1 VNVGE
6 AITTILGLPAGS
18 DPYRVLG
25 LRPGQ
30 NDPASID
37 AAVRRRM
44 AQILSHPLRNSDEA
58 EEVRAVLRRLA
69 RALKHAAGGEEKARS
84 VAAAPPPALTAI
96 DRAVL
101 AVLVGE
107 GGWNRRSRA
116 RLVAVAAAYRIP
128 VDGLVQVLESLA
140 DAARSGGGPL
150 SPRNRGRMAV
160 DRSWTALPG
169 KPSAMSRLDDLFDQ
183 AAHRLTPELREPGT
197 GTTIKMAV
205 LFGLLV
211 VIAMVLGVRLLLSS
225 GPQLQDADDRGGR
238 VSGFVERQSEQSQ
251 PEIARLDTPVMPTF
265 AADDFPPA
273 AAHAA
278 DRAARAAAVLA
289 ELEAN
294 LMDQLHGGGG
304 TASAA
309 DLDSWRGVIL
319 DAATSWPYLDGAL
332 LERIQTAVLRI
343 IGETRAVPSLG
354 LQLLEAFPAGSLTE
368 DDPVSLLQSMWS
380 LETFAVVACSPNV
393 AGEVRDDARRRWQEA
408 LPGTPMPCDRGLA
421 RAAVL
426 RWHAAMLARDSER
439 GESAYAMWE
448 LWLAAVD
455 RNPDPAIRDG
465 HRFSALSDMLA
476 MDIDLTRESRT
487 RNIIGRLLA
496 SIEWQRSGAG
506 RDALLALIE
515 DAAADPVDLWAI
527 TSMLVQLDRT
537 SWVMDRHVVPPSATM
552 EERRAVADLLAG
564 DWPVDWMPTQHET
577 RLLIPVGFSPEL
589 VDAWVSALDAALA
602 EPQLAR
608 RFAMLRRL
616 DEAAVAIW
624 QGHVDHA
631 TRILEHVTAPEFLQQ
646 EEVAGSGSGRD
657 GYGGGDGVWSE
668 DMQAR
673 RSDGEGKMELLDK
686 LMDSAS
692 GDLGRKDADTLAR
705 AALTDNVP
713 SVRRAA
719 AEVIVSRFPR
729 GERLAVALLDNLS
742 LARSVDGVAALVAD
756 LTGVVLPPAEGAG
769 WRVGVRR
776 ALVQHAF
783 SCRDA
788 NAGVL
793 DAAAEDAAASCLAEA
808 TMIDPSLLA
817 PADAL
822 DPLQSLDTLT
832 STWRRWVEQESHTAI
847 AMAVRTQ
854 RTATFRGDDRGGGS
868 LHGFLRGQL
877 DLVEL
882 LGLLHAQWRGLPVE
896 EAAGVRSFTA
906 ARLAEE
912 GDVVGQLVIVE
923 QAIATQWREILSHAS
938 FVARARMEEGES

>member
-1 VNVGE
+1 MNVGE

-69 RALKHAAGGEEKARS
+69 RSLKHAAGGKEKARE
-84 VAAAPPPALTAI
+84 VAAAPPPVLTAI

-150 SPRNRGRMAV
+150 APRNRGRMVV

-183 AAHRLTPELREPGT
+183 AAQRLTPELREPGT

-225 GPQLQDADDRGGR
+225 GPQSQHADDRGGR
-238 VSGFVERQSEQSQ
+238 ISGFVERQSEQ
-251 PEIARLDTPVMPTF
+251 EGREVARLDTPAMPTF
-265 AADDFPPA
+265 VSDDFPPA
-273 AAHAA
+273 AANAA
-278 DRAARAAAVLA
+278 DRAAGAIAVLA
-289 ELEAN
+289 ELETG

-304 TASAA
+304 EVSGA
-309 DLDSWRGVIL
+309 DLEAWQGVIL
-319 DAATSWPYLDGAL
+319 DAAMSWPYLDGAL

-343 IGETRAVPSLG
+343 IAETRAVPSMG
-354 LQLLEAFPAGSLTE
+354 LQLLETFPAGVPGE
-368 DDPVSLLQSMWS
+368 DDPVSLLQRMWS
-380 LETFAVVACSPNV
+380 LETFAMVACSPNV

-408 LPGTPMPCDRGLA
+408 LPGTPMPCDRALA
-421 RAAVL
+421 RSTVL
-426 RWHAAMLARDSER
+426 KEHAAMLARDSER
-439 GESAYAMWE
+439 SEGAYAMWE

-455 RNPDPAIRDG
+455 RHPDPALRDG
-465 HRFSALSDMLA
+465 HRFSALVAMLA

-515 DAAADPVDLWAI
+515 DAAMDPVDLWAI

-537 SWVMDRHVVPPSATM
+537 SWVLDRHVVPPSATT
-552 EERRAVADLLAG
+552 EERRAVADLLAR
-564 DWPVDWMPTQHET
+564 DWPADWMPTQHET
-577 RLLIPVGFSPEL
+577 RLLIPVGFSLDL
-589 VDAWVSALDAALA
+589 VDAWTSALDGAVV

-624 QGHVDHA
+624 WGHVDHA

-646 EEVAGSGSGRD
+646 EEAAGSDAGRSA
-657 GYGGGDGVWSE
+657 YGRGDGTWSE

-673 RSDGEGKMELLDK
+673 RSDGEGKAELLDK
-686 LMDSAS
+686 LMESAS
-692 GDLGRKDADTLAR
+692 GDLGHKDADTLAR
-705 AALTDNVP
+705 AALTDTVP
-713 SVRRAA
+713 SVRRVAS
-719 AEVIVSRFPR
+719 EVIVSKFPR
-729 GERLAVALLDNLS
+729 GERVAVALVDNLS

-756 LTGVVLPPAEGAG
+756 LTGVVLPPVEGAA

-788 NAGVL
+788 NAAVL

-808 TMIDPSLLA
+808 TMIEPSLLA
-817 PADAL
+817 PGEAL
-822 DPLQSLDTLT
+822 DPLQSLDALT
-832 STWRRWVEQESHTAI
+832 STWRRWVEQESLTAI
-847 AMAVRTQ
+847 AMAVSAQ
-854 RTATFRGDDRGGGS
+854 RTRSYRGDEGGGGS

-896 EAAGVRSFTA
+896 NAAEIRSVTA
-906 ARLAEE
+906 ARLADE
-912 GDVVGQLVIVE
+912 GDVVGQLVILE
-923 QAIATQWREILSHAS
+923 QSIAAQWREILSHAS